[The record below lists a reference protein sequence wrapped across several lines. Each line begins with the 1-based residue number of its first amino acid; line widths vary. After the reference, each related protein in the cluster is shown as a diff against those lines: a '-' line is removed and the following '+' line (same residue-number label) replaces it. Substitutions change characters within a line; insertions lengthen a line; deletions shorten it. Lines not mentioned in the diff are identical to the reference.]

1 MELNEFL
8 KRFNAS
14 ASDIAALSG
23 EEAIKAVEKDGYAL
37 KYVKEQTPEICIKAV
52 EQNGLALKYVKEQTP
67 EISSKQLS
75 KTTMLWV
82 S

>member
-37 KYVKEQTPEICIKAV
+37 GYVKDQTQEICIAAV
-52 EQNGLALKYVKEQTP
+52 EKDGDALQFVKESAFDVVNTN
-67 EISSKQLS
+67 L
-75 KTTMLWV
+75 
-82 S
+82 